1 MQLGSE
7 DKELGQASVNRW
19 LTWLN
24 SMDDQTEPRTAE
36 DGRTRPGLDK
46 RTRTLTSQM
55 SEGRNFTRRH
65 QIQYQSV
72 ITAGPYVLKW
82 DTIVLK

>member
-24 SMDDQTEPRTAE
+24 SMDDQTEQRTTE

-46 RTRTLTSQM
+46 RTRTDTDESNVGM
-55 SEGRNFTRRH
+55 SEFHEKTPNTVKFGYDEGFILHTSTN
-65 QIQYQSV
+65 
-72 ITAGPYVLKW
+72 
-82 DTIVLK
+82 